1 MSGTWYR
8 SHIPRAIAVSPGMRL
23 YDYAASANCFKV
35 RLLLAQLGTDY
46 ERVPVDI
53 FAGET
58 LTDAFAAI
66 NPARTTP
73 VLEPAPGR
81 YLPESAAILAYLAE
95 GTSFLPDDP
104 FARAQVL
111 RWLAYEQTEVV
122 PATGGLRFRLVTGRI
137 EPDGVEAARRRQ
149 AGEEV
154 LHLLDE
160 HLAKREFFVDGR
172 YTIADIALY
181 SYVHV
186 ADEAGFELGRYPA
199 VGAWLGRVRGQP
211 GYVNDLE
218 PYPANARPGTSRSI
232 YD

>member
-1 MSGTWYR
+1 
-8 SHIPRAIAVSPGMRL
+8 MRL

-35 RLLLAQLGTDY
+35 RLLLAQLGMEY

-73 VLEPAPGR
+73 VVEPAPGR
-81 YLPESAAILAYLAE
+81 YLPESAAIPAYLAE
-95 GTSFLPDDP
+95 GTPFLPADV
-104 FARAQVL
+104 FERAQVL

-122 PATGGLRFRLVTGRI
+122 PATGGLRFRLVTGRLAP
-137 EPDGVEAARRRQ
+137 EDDEAVRRRRG
-149 AGEEV
+149 GEEV
-154 LHLLDE
+154 LRLLDA
-160 HLAKREFFVDGR
+160 HLAEREFFVDGR

-181 SYVHV
+181 GYVHV
-186 ADEAGFELGRYPA
+186 AGEAGFELERYPA
-199 VGAWLGRVRGQP
+199 VAGWLQRVEAQP
-211 GYVNDLE
+211 GHVNDLE
-218 PYPANARPGTSRSI
+218 PYPANARAGSGRSI

>member
-1 MSGTWYR
+1 
-8 SHIPRAIAVSPGMRL
+8 MRL

-35 RLLLAQLGTDY
+35 RLLLAQLGTEY

-95 GTSFLPDDP
+95 GTPFLPAGV
-104 FARAQVL
+104 FERAQVL

-122 PATGGLRFRLVTGRI
+122 PATGGLRFRLVTGRLA
-137 EPDGVEAARRRQ
+137 PDDDEAVRRRRD
-149 AGEEV
+149 GEEV
-154 LHLLDE
+154 LRLLDA
-160 HLAKREFFVDGR
+160 HLAEREFFVDGR

-181 SYVHV
+181 GYVHV
-186 ADEAGFELGRYPA
+186 AGEAGFELERYPA
-199 VGAWLGRVRGQP
+199 VAGWLQRVEAQP
-211 GYVNDLE
+211 GHVNDLE
-218 PYPANARPGTSRSI
+218 PYPANARAGSGRSI